1 MGRNGGSN
9 PRLIITDCYG
19 FHSATRTAFR
29 KKLEVE
35 IILLLVAS
43 FLKTHVS
50 ITFHDFK
57 LTVEE
62 YELLIARAINL
73 VRQTVSYCLLVI
85 GRAFIQ
91 QGVRRNQIQISVSMV
106 ETVKENP
113 ADVHNGCVL

>member
-35 IILLLVAS
+35 IILLLEAS

-62 YELLIARAINL
+62 FIARAINL